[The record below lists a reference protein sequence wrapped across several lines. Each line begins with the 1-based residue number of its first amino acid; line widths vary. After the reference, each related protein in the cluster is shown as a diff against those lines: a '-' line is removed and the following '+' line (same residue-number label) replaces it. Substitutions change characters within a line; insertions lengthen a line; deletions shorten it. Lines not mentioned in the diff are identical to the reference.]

1 MRYTRTQLARLFTN
15 LAMAVM
21 PDGIPGPY
29 AHLVKASMELKD
41 ECDYQTAKE
50 PKKDRDIR
58 DLLMI
63 IAGAQFAIAVAFIM
77 MLANSSQP
85 YETVVA
91 LLGIL
96 YALGTGCY
104 FLKEGR

>member
-15 LAMAVM
+15 LAMVVM
-21 PDGIPGPY
+21 PDGMPKPFTY
-29 AHLVKASMELKD
+29 LFNAAYELKE
-41 ECDYQTAKE
+41 ECKYQSGKE

-63 IAGAQFAIAVAFIM
+63 VAGAQFAIAAAFLLMI
-77 MLANSSQP
+77 ANSSQP
-85 YETVVA
+85 YETIVA

-96 YALGTGCY
+96 YAVGTGLY